1 MLFSNIFFLYF
12 QELVDALKALSTF
25 FGENTLRARRNL
37 RGDVEK
43 RSLEISEQFESQF
56 KEVKTVRNQLKE
68 TILLDSYQTL
78 FIKGF
83 RHEKLLL

>member
-1 MLFSNIFFLYF
+1 MYKCIVYIFLF

-56 KEVKTVRNQLKE
+56 KEVKNV
-68 TILLDSYQTL
+68 
-78 FIKGF
+78 
-83 RHEKLLL
+83 